1 MEGFDDFLQE
11 RRRYILRK
19 WLFIAICAVVTV
31 VAIILEIGS
40 GKYDISFSQ
49 SLDLFIKHLQGVTPP
64 DAATRLADSVVW
76 GRVPR
81 AIGAI
86 GIGAILGM
94 CGCAMQSSM
103 KNPLA
108 DPYLTGIASG
118 ASLGVALVVI
128 LGVSVAAA
136 DSYDLA
142 IMANA
147 FVFALIPAAVMV
159 FFTLVKRN
167 ISTSGVMLVGIAVMF
182 FFTAIT
188 TMLKYIASDSALADI
203 YYWNV
208 GTINNINWSN
218 YLYILAFGLACL
230 VVLQYFSRQL
240 NILTLND
247 ENAQTLGVDP
257 RKIRTYLLVVVSLF
271 TAIAVS
277 YTGTIGFVGL
287 VGPHVCRM
295 FLGSDNKYLI
305 PASAMSGAMI
315 LLAADCLAK
324 NLTMGGLPVGV
335 ITSLVGGPLFLF
347 LLIQQKKNIW

>member
-1 MEGFDDFLQE
+1 MESFDDFIV
-11 RRRYILRK
+11 RRKRYLFRK
-19 WLFIAICAVVTV
+19 RLFIIICAVITAI
-31 VAIILEIGS
+31 AIILEIGS
-40 GKYDISFSQ
+40 GKYDITFGK
-49 SLDLFIKHLQGVTPP
+49 SLDLFIKHLQGVAPE

-81 AIGAI
+81 ALGAI

-118 ASLGVALVVI
+118 ASLGVALVII
-128 LGVSVAAA
+128 LGVSVAAS

-142 IMANA
+142 VMANA
-147 FVFALIPAAVMV
+147 FIFALIPAGVMV
-159 FFTLVKRN
+159 FFTLVKRDL
-167 ISTSGVMLVGIAVMF
+167 STSGVMLVGIAVMF
-182 FFTAIT
+182 FFNAIT
-188 TMLKYIASDSALADI
+188 TMLKYIATDTALADI

-218 YLYILAFGLACL
+218 YLYILGFSVVCL
-230 VVLQYFSRQL
+230 VILQYFSRQL

-257 RKIRTYLLVVVSLF
+257 RKVRTYLLVVVSLF

-347 LLIQQKKNIW
+347 LLVKQKKNIW